1 MTEEEELA
9 DDSAALDAHDGDA
22 TRAGAA
28 SILVDARGMQVAPK
42 AAEVQRALAD
52 MSSLA
57 QSELEVLGRAQSL
70 LLKLG
75 VRGVS
80 LTPPTTAEVPELD
93 AEEEEEKDDEDASLG
108 I

>member
-1 MTEEEELA
+1 M
-9 DDSAALDAHDGDA
+9 
-22 TRAGAA
+22 
-28 SILVDARGMQVAPK
+28 
-42 AAEVQRALAD
+42 
-52 MSSLA
+52 
-57 QSELEVLGRAQSL
+57 

-80 LTPPTTAEVPELD
+80 LTPPTTAEELELD